1 MIRSQA
7 LLERARPAKPPK
19 PRRDLEVIQVRTIPA
34 ARADEL
40 IHVVVAALDPAV
52 HDAGRLAPQDR
63 RGAVAG
69 LPGKRGPGDTV
80 EPGKHPRVTAITEVW
95 CGDGRRTGNRSST
108 GYDVRGAKTAH
119 STHHQVVVSSRH
131 RGLEQRHCLRPDAS
145 MPSLRSQCQA
155 GPIQPDHLASTLGL
169 PGRSRRRRNVS
180 AVFLR
185 VSGHASQFA
194 GKARSPVHSPRW
206 QTTGCCPW
214 PDRENCWQSCYYRQR
229 VRHATCCPRSRPGPR
244 YWTGGA
250 RAGFRDPHQTSLS
263 PDQRHDPHR
272 RSPTGTHVRPRV
284 YGRARGGGR
293 TPCGVPEV
301 CVACELQR

>member
-19 PRRDLEVIQVRTIPA
+19 PRRDLEVIQVGTIPA

-69 LPGKRGPGDTV
+69 LPGERGPGDTV
-80 EPGKHPRVTAITEVW
+80 EPGKHPRVTANMEVW
-95 CGDGRRTGNRSST
+95 CEDGRRTGNRSST

-145 MPSLRSQCQA
+145 MPSLRSQCPA
-155 GPIQPDHLASTLGL
+155 GSDP
-169 PGRSRRRRNVS
+169 
-180 AVFLR
+180 
-185 VSGHASQFA
+185 
-194 GKARSPVHSPRW
+194 ARSPGVKFMFSRPFTSPAK
-206 QTTGCCPW
+206 
-214 PDRENCWQSCYYRQR
+214 RQR
-229 VRHATCCPRSRPGPR
+229 RLPPRIRSCLSVRWKGQV
-244 YWTGGA
+244 TGA
-250 RAGFRDPHQTSLS
+250 FTALADHWLLS
-263 PDQRHDPHR
+263 M
-272 RSPTGTHVRPRV
+272 
-284 YGRARGGGR
+284 A
-293 TPCGVPEV
+293 
-301 CVACELQR
+301 